1 MLLGDSIRMGY
12 WQYVKKNLKEI
23 AEAFYPEV
31 NCEHTQ
37 NTLVYLPAWLKLT
50 GDPKEID

>member
-23 AEAFYPEV
+23 AEAFY
-31 NCEHTQ
+31 CWKK
-37 NTLVYLPAWLKLT
+37 YA
-50 GDPKEID
+50 G